1 MTIKFMTT
9 FAILR
14 NANACAS
21 GYETLAKHLGGVKNY
36 GKNTP
41 IPLTEIV
48 HINGIADAFWVLD
61 HGCPEIEDSVK
72 QRLAVTFACDVAERV
87 LGLFECI
94 YPDDDRPS
102 KAIATT
108 RDWLACREGP
118 EQEHAAALAARAA
131 DAADVAADV
140 AVCAAYAAADAAD
153 VAADAAYAA
162 AYAADVAVC
171 AAYAAADAAYAA
183 RAADAAADAAYAA
196 RAAYAADEQDWQK
209 IHLIELL
216 GPIAD

>member
-41 IPLTEIV
+41 IPLTEV
-48 HINGIADAFWVLD
+48 VRSNGIADAFWVLD
-61 HGCPEIEDSVK
+61 HGCPEIEASVK

-87 LGLFECI
+87 LGLFESI

-102 KAIATT
+102 KAIATA

-131 DAADVAADV
+131 DAADVAAD
-140 AVCAAYAAADAAD
+140 AAYAAADAAD
-153 VAADAAYAA
+153 AAVCAAYA
-162 AYAADVAVC
+162 AADVAVC
-171 AAYAAADAAYAA
+171 AAYAAADAAHAA
-183 RAADAAADAAYAA
+183 HAADAAADAAHAA
-196 RAAYAADEQDWQK
+196 RAADGQDWQK

>member
-48 HINGIADAFWVLD
+48 RSNGIADAFWVLD
-61 HGCPEIEDSVK
+61 HGCPEIEASVK

-87 LGLFECI
+87 LGLFESI

-102 KAIATT
+102 KAIATA

-118 EQEHAAALAARAA
+118 EQEHAAALAADAARA
-131 DAADVAADV
+131 AADVADV
-140 AVCAAYAAADAAD
+140 AVCAAYAAAD
-153 VAADAAYAA
+153 V
-162 AYAADVAVC
+162 
-171 AAYAAADAAYAA
+171 AYAA
-183 RAADAAADAAYAA
+183 RAAA
-196 RAAYAADEQDWQK
+196 RAADGQDWQK

>member
-48 HINGIADAFWVLD
+48 RSNGIADAFWVLD
-61 HGCPEIEDSVK
+61 HGCPEIEASVK

-87 LGLFECI
+87 LGLFESI

-102 KAIATT
+102 KAIATA

-118 EQEHAAALAARAA
+118 EQEHAAALAA
-131 DAADVAADV
+131 DAADAADV
-140 AVCAAYAAADAAD
+140 AVCAAYAAADAAH
-153 VAADAAYAA
+153 AAH
-162 AYAADVAVC
+162 
-171 AAYAAADAAYAA
+171 
-183 RAADAAADAAYAA
+183 AADAAADAAHAA
-196 RAAYAADEQDWQK
+196 RAADGQDWQK

>member
-48 HINGIADAFWVLD
+48 RSNGIADAFWVLD
-61 HGCPEIEDSVK
+61 HGCPEIEASVK

-87 LGLFECI
+87 LGLFESI

-102 KAIATT
+102 KAIATA

-131 DAADVAADV
+131 DAADVAAD
-140 AVCAAYAAADAAD
+140 AAYAAADAAD
-153 VAADAAYAA
+153 AAVCAAYA
-162 AYAADVAVC
+162 AADVAVC
-171 AAYAAADAAYAA
+171 AAYAAADAAHAA
-183 RAADAAADAAYAA
+183 HAADAAADAAHAA
-196 RAAYAADEQDWQK
+196 RAADGQDWQK

>member
-48 HINGIADAFWVLD
+48 RSNGIADAFWVLD
-61 HGCPEIEDSVK
+61 HGCPEIEASVK

-87 LGLFECI
+87 LGLFESI

-102 KAIATT
+102 KAIATA

-131 DAADVAADV
+131 DAADVAAD
-140 AVCAAYAAADAAD
+140 AAYAAADAAD
-153 VAADAAYAA
+153 AAVCAAYA
-162 AYAADVAVC
+162 AADVAVC
-171 AAYAAADAAYAA
+171 AAYAAADAAHAA
-183 RAADAAADAAYAA
+183 HAADAAADAAYAA
-196 RAAYAADEQDWQK
+196 RAADGQDWQK

>member
-48 HINGIADAFWVLD
+48 RSNGIADAFWVLD
-61 HGCPEIEDSVK
+61 HGCPEIEASVK

-87 LGLFECI
+87 LGLFESI

-102 KAIATT
+102 KAIATA

-118 EQEHAAALAARAA
+118 EQEHAAALAADAA
-131 DAADVAADV
+131 DAADVAADAAYAAADAADAAVCAAYAAADV
-140 AVCAAYAAADAAD
+140 AVCAAYAAADAAH
-153 VAADAAYAA
+153 AAH
-162 AYAADVAVC
+162 
-171 AAYAAADAAYAA
+171 
-183 RAADAAADAAYAA
+183 AADAAADAAHAA
-196 RAAYAADEQDWQK
+196 RAADGQDWQK